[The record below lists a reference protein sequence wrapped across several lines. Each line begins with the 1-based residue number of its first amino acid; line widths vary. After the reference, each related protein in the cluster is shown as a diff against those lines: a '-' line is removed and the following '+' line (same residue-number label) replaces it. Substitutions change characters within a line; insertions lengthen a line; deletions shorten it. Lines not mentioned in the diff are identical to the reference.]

1 MFFVIETV
9 KKPDYYQLERKSGHA
24 EQSEGEK
31 YKKHSFALKM
41 TGGVKVGPQLEEDER
56 GPEYS
61 GQEHKGDCHVTVDLV
76 LLKTFKLLFS
86 FEKFVNMTGQLSQ

>member
-1 MFFVIETV
+1 
-9 KKPDYYQLERKSGHA
+9 
-24 EQSEGEK
+24 
-31 YKKHSFALKM
+31 M
-41 TGGVKVGPQLEEDER
+41 TGGVKVAPPLEEDVR

-61 GQEHKGDCHVTVDLV
+61 GQENQSDCHVTVDWV